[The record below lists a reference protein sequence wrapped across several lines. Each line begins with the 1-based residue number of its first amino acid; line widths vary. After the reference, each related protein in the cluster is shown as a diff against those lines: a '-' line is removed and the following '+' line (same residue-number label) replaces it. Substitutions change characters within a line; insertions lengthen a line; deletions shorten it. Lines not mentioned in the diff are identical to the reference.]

1 MHLSY
6 YYLRFLSSELREKL
20 IGYTLSEVYL
30 QNRYECVLGFYKD
43 KEEFFIKLNLYQD
56 FTCLAFPKEFSKD
69 KKGTYNLFN
78 ELNGLKVID
87 IIQHENDRSF
97 HLVFENE
104 YSLMFKMYGS
114 RSNLILFHQNS
125 SLEIL
130 NKNLIQDR
138 EIDLSKIHKHTHQ
151 NFESFLTKKEDLKK
165 LFPAFDKE
173 IYHQLELKGY
183 SKKNSADKWTTIQE
197 LIVLLNQK
205 KFFIEETEK
214 GIKLSF
220 FDSGKILSST
230 DSALEAANYYDRYFG
245 QVFYFQKEKQE
256 VLNYLLQKKK
266 KLSTYLDTVEQ
277 KLKEQQEQTPY
288 DEIANILMAN
298 LHQIPKNIEVVE
310 LLNFYTNQPIKIKI
324 KKDLSPQ
331 KNAENYYRK
340 HKNKKIEL
348 KEIET
353 IISNKRAER
362 DKLAEQ
368 RNFIEQCEELKILRK
383 YKKENNLL
391 AEKGKK
397 EKEQE
402 NLFRQ
407 FEIEGF
413 EVLVGKSAKNND
425 LLTQKYSFK
434 EDLWLHA
441 RDVAGSHVLIKYRAG
456 KKFPKSVIEKAA
468 QLAAYYSKRKSDSLC
483 PVIVTPKKFV
493 RKPKGALEG
502 QVVVE
507 REEVLLVKP
516 CNYDDLEK

>member
-6 YYLRFLSSELREKL
+6 YFLRFLSSELREKL
-20 IGYTLSEVYL
+20 IGFTLAECYM
-30 QNRYECVLGFYKD
+30 QNRYECVLGFYKEE
-43 KEEFFIKLNLYQD
+43 EEFFIKLNLYQE
-56 FTCLAFPKEFSKD
+56 FTCLAFPKEFSKN
-69 KKGTYNLFN
+69 KKGTYNLFK

-87 IIQHENDRSF
+87 LIQHENDRSF

-104 YSLMFKMYGS
+104 YSLMFKLYGS

-125 SLEIL
+125 ALDLL
-130 NKNLIQDR
+130 NKNLSQDK
-138 EIDLSKIHKHTHQ
+138 EIDLSKIHKTTLQ
-151 NFESFLTKKEDLKK
+151 TFENFISEKEDLKK
-165 LFPAFDKE
+165 IFPAFDKE
-173 IYHQLELKGY
+173 ILQQLELKEY
-183 SKKNSADKWTTIQE
+183 SKKKGEDKWKIIQE
-197 LIVLLNQK
+197 LITILNRK
-205 KFFIEETEK
+205 KFFIEETKEN
-214 GIKLSF
+214 IKLSF
-220 FDSGKILSST
+220 FEKGKILAST
-230 DSALEAANYYDRYFG
+230 ESAIDAANYYERYFG
-245 QVFYFQKEKQE
+245 QAFYFLKEKQE
-256 VLNYLLQKKK
+256 ALNYLAQKKK
-266 KLSTYLDTVEQ
+266 KLTTYLGIVEQ

-298 LHQIPKNIEVVE
+298 LHQIPKNIEVIE
-310 LLNFYTNQPIKIKI
+310 LHNLYTDQPIKIKI

-348 KEIET
+348 KELET
-353 IISNKRAER
+353 TISNKRNELN
-362 DKLAEQ
+362 KLSEQ
-368 RNFIEQCEELKILRK
+368 YDFIEQCGELKVLRK

-391 AEKGKK
+391 AEKEKK
-397 EKEQE
+397 EREQD
-402 NLFRQ
+402 NLFRH

-516 CNYDDLEK
+516 ANYDELD